1 MPPYAGDLKRDLA
14 LRTVPKYIEQG
25 SVRTEVQW
33 PSRLR
38 CASQEA
44 AAAARLRARCAAHPG
59 DPHLGP
65 EAFLC
70 RCEVYTEL
78 VQHRREAGS
87 NVLSYRRGRGAPPA
101 GPPPPPP
108 PGRGGGG

>member
-25 SVRTEVQW
+25 SVRTEVRW

-44 AAAARLRARCAAHPG
+44 AAAARLRARCATHPG

-65 EAFLC
+65 EALLG

-78 VQHRREAGS
+78 MQHRREAGS
-87 NVLSYRRGRGAPPA
+87 NGLSYRGGAGRPSAAPAPL
-101 GPPPPPP
+101 PPPPAA
-108 PGRGGGG
+108 